1 MLLASSSGFNFLLL
15 FTFFKFT
22 SLPLDP
28 RRLNLSL
35 LTTAFML
42 FRTQS
47 AAVYGIDADLVEVEV
62 DLTPARGEADSPSSV
77 IIVGLPDAAV
87 RESRERIRAAI
98 NNSGFFFPFH
108 KTTIN
113 LAPADVR
120 KEGASFDLPIA
131 LGILGANGDL
141 GEGSTIKDVLTV
153 GELSLDGHVRAIKGA
168 LPIALRARDAG
179 IKSLL
184 LPEENAK
191 EAAVVAGIDV
201 FAVDDLRG
209 AVELIA
215 RLEKGTG
222 ASGANRPA
230 PLRVDPA
237 ELLRHRDDYHVDFR
251 EVRGQYAAKRALEV
265 ASAGSHNILL
275 IGPPG
280 SGKTML
286 AKRLPTILPPLEF
299 EAALELTKIY
309 SVAGLTNRT
318 GLVTERP
325 FRSPHHTISDAGLI
339 GGGAQPR
346 PGEVSLAHHGVLFLD
361 ELPEFDRSVLEVLR
375 QPLEDQQVTISRAAM
390 ALTFPSSFM
399 LAAAMNPCPCGF
411 WNDPTREC
419 RCTPLQI
426 QRYVGRI
433 SGPLLDRIDIHIDVP
448 AVRFKELTGDAPPD
462 AESSSDIRQRVERA
476 RERQRERF
484 KGEGIFS
491 NAQMSSRHIRR
502 FCRID
507 AECERMLEN
516 AMTRLG
522 LSARA
527 YDRILKVSRT
537 IADLED
543 SDEIRPGHTAE
554 AVGYRSL
561 DRTYWT

>member
-1 MLLASSSGFNFLLL
+1 
-15 FTFFKFT
+15 
-22 SLPLDP
+22 
-28 RRLNLSL
+28 
-35 LTTAFML
+35 ML

-47 AAVYGIDADLVEVEV
+47 AAVYGIDADLVDIEV
-62 DLTPARGEADSPSSV
+62 DLTPARNEADSPASV
-77 IIVGLPDAAV
+77 TIVGLPDLAV

-141 GEGSTIKDVLTV
+141 GEADGLAEVLSV
-153 GELSLDGHVRAIKGA
+153 GELSLDGRVRPIRGA
-168 LPIALRARDAG
+168 LSIAVRARDAG
-179 IKSLL
+179 IKFLL

-191 EAAVVAGIDV
+191 EAAVVAGVDV
-201 FAVDDLRG
+201 YALADLRG
-209 AVELIA
+209 AVELISTLRQA
-215 RLEKGTG
+215 T
-222 ASGANRPA
+222 NRPA
-230 PLRVDPA
+230 PLRVNPA
-237 ELLRHRDDYHVDFR
+237 DLLAPVSHTGVDFR
-251 EVRGQYAAKRALEV
+251 EVRGQLSAKRALEV

-299 EAALELTKIY
+299 EAALELTKIH
-309 SVAGLTNRT
+309 SVAGLTGRA
-318 GLVTERP
+318 GLVNERP

-339 GGGAQPR
+339 GGGAIPR

-375 QPLEDQQVTISRAAM
+375 QPLEDEKVTISRAAM
-390 ALTFPSSFM
+390 SLTFPASFM

-448 AVRFKELTGDAPPD
+448 AVRFKELRGEGPPV
-462 AESSSDIRQRVERA
+462 ESSAEIRARVISA
-476 RERQRERF
+476 RERQRERLQ
-484 KGEGIFS
+484 GEGLFA
-491 NAQMSSRHIRR
+491 NASMSPRHIRR

-507 AECERMLEN
+507 AECERMLES

-537 IADLED
+537 IADLD
-543 SDEIRPGHTAE
+543 AAAEIGPSHLAE

>member
-1 MLLASSSGFNFLLL
+1 
-15 FTFFKFT
+15 
-22 SLPLDP
+22 
-28 RRLNLSL
+28 
-35 LTTAFML
+35 ML

-47 AAVYGIDADLVEVEV
+47 AAVYGIDADLVDVEV
-62 DLTPARGEADSPSSV
+62 DLTPARNEVDSAGTV
-77 IIVGLPDAAV
+77 TIVGLPDAAV
-87 RESRERIRAAI
+87 RESRERIRAAV

-141 GEGSTIKDVLTV
+141 GELESLTDALTV
-153 GELSLDGHVRAIKGA
+153 GELSLDGRVRAIKGA
-168 LPIALRARDAG
+168 LPIAIRAREAG
-179 IKSLL
+179 IKTLV
-184 LPEENAK
+184 LPEENAH
-191 EAAVVAGIDV
+191 EAAVVAGV
-201 FAVDDLRG
+201 GVYGVADLRS
-209 AVELIA
+209 AVELFTAIA
-215 RLEKGTG
+215 RGERR
-222 ASGANRPA
+222 ASVK
-230 PLRVDPA
+230 VDPA
-237 ELLRHRDDYHVDFR
+237 EVLAPRSAHGVDFR
-251 EVRGQYAAKRALEV
+251 EVRGQLATKRALEV
-265 ASAGSHNILL
+265 ASAGAHNILL

-299 EAALELTKIY
+299 EAALELTKIH
-309 SVAGLTNRT
+309 SVAGLTGRN

-339 GGGAQPR
+339 GGGAVPR

-361 ELPEFDRSVLEVLR
+361 ELPEFDRGVLEVLR
-375 QPLEDQQVTISRAAM
+375 QPLEDQKVTISRAAM
-390 ALTFPSSFM
+390 SLTFPASFM

-433 SGPLLDRIDIHIDVP
+433 SGPLLDRIDIHVDVP
-448 AVRFKELTGDAPPD
+448 AVRFKELAGEGGA
-462 AESSSDIRQRVERA
+462 AEGSEEIRARVAAA
-476 RERQRERF
+476 RERQLVRF
-484 KGEGIFS
+484 RDEGIFA
-491 NAQMSSRHIRR
+491 NAQMSPRQIRR
-502 FCRID
+502 HCRID
-507 AECERMLEN
+507 SECERMLES
-516 AMTRLG
+516 AMARLG

-537 IADLED
+537 AADLD
-543 SDEIRPGHTAE
+543 SSEEIRAAHVAE

>member
-1 MLLASSSGFNFLLL
+1 
-15 FTFFKFT
+15 
-22 SLPLDP
+22 
-28 RRLNLSL
+28 
-35 LTTAFML
+35 ML

-47 AAVYGIDADLVEVEV
+47 AAVYGIDADLVDIEV
-62 DLTPARGEADSPSSV
+62 DLTPARGESDSPSSV
-77 IIVGLPDAAV
+77 TIVGLPDLAV

-98 NNSGFFFPFH
+98 TNCAFFFPFH

-113 LAPADVR
+113 LAPADIR

-141 GEGSTIKDVLTV
+141 SEAENLTDMLSV
-153 GELSLDGHVRAIKGA
+153 GELSLDGRVRAIRGA
-168 LPIALRARDAG
+168 LSIAILARNSG
-179 IKSLL
+179 IKFLL

-191 EAAVVAGIDV
+191 EAAVVAGV
-201 FAVDDLRG
+201 SVYGVADLRG
-209 AVELIA
+209 AVDLIA
-215 RLEKGTG
+215 ALRSQI
-222 ASGANRPA
+222 APA
-230 PLRVDPA
+230 PITVDPS
-237 ELLRHRDDYHVDFR
+237 ELLKHDDHHAVDFR
-251 EVRGQYAAKRALEV
+251 EVRGQLTAKRALEV

-299 EAALELTKIY
+299 EAALELTKIH
-309 SVAGLTNRT
+309 SVAGLTGRA
-318 GLVTERP
+318 GLVGERP

-339 GGGAQPR
+339 GGGALPR

-375 QPLEDQQVTISRAAM
+375 QPLEDQKVTTSRAAM
-390 ALTFPSSFM
+390 SLRFPASFM
-399 LAAAMNPCPCGF
+399 LAAAMNPCPCRF
-411 WNDPTREC
+411 WNVPTREC

-433 SGPLLDRIDIHIDVP
+433 SGPLLDRIDIHVDVP
-448 AVRFKELTGDAPPD
+448 AVKFRELTGDPPPETED
-462 AESSSDIRQRVERA
+462 SAAIRQRVINA
-476 RERQRERF
+476 RERQQQRF
-484 KGEGIFS
+484 ADEGIFS
-491 NAQMSSRHIRR
+491 NAAMTPRLIRKY
-502 FCRID
+502 CRID
-507 AECERMLEN
+507 SESESMLER
-516 AMTRLG
+516 AMARLG

-537 IADLED
+537 IADLDD
-543 SDEIRPGHTAE
+543 SDDIKSDHVAE
-554 AVGYRSL
+554 AVHYRSL

>member
-1 MLLASSSGFNFLLL
+1 
-15 FTFFKFT
+15 
-22 SLPLDP
+22 
-28 RRLNLSL
+28 
-35 LTTAFML
+35 ML
-42 FRTQS
+42 FRTLS
-47 AAVYGIDADLVEVEV
+47 AAVYGIDADLVDIEV
-62 DLTPARGEADSPSSV
+62 DLTPVRGENDQPTV
-77 IIVGLPDAAV
+77 TIVGLPDAAV

-98 NNSGFFFPFH
+98 NNSTFFFPFH

-141 GEGSTIKDVLTV
+141 AEAEGLIDFISV
-153 GELSLDGHVRAIKGA
+153 GELSLDGRVRPIKGA
-168 LPIALRARDAG
+168 LPIAILAREALV
-179 IKSLL
+179 KYLL
-184 LPEENAK
+184 VPEENAK
-191 EAAVVAGIDV
+191 EAAVVTGINIYPV
-201 FAVDDLRG
+201 ADLRG
-209 AVELIA
+209 AVDLIA
-215 RLEKGTG
+215 GLQS
-222 ASGANRPA
+222 ADPPA
-230 PLRVDPA
+230 PLKIDPSEMLSHA
-237 ELLRHRDDYHVDFR
+237 DRYNVDFR
-251 EVRGQYAAKRALEV
+251 EVRGQQSAKRALEI

-286 AKRLPTILPPLEF
+286 SKRLPTILPALEF
-299 EAALELTKIY
+299 EAALELTKIH
-309 SVAGLTNRT
+309 SVAGLTGRS

-339 GGGAQPR
+339 GGGAMPR
-346 PGEVSLAHHGVLFLD
+346 PGEVSLAHQGVLFLD

-375 QPLEDQQVTISRAAM
+375 QPLEDQKVTISRASM
-390 ALTFPSSFM
+390 SLTFPAAFM

-419 RCTPLQI
+419 RCSPLQI

-448 AVRFKELTGDAPPD
+448 AVKFRDLAGDVAPETEGS
-462 AESSSDIRQRVERA
+462 AEIRERVINA
-476 RERQRERF
+476 RERQTKRF
-484 KGEGIFS
+484 ADEKIFS
-491 NAQMSSRHIRR
+491 NASMTPRLIRQY
-502 FCRID
+502 CRID
-507 AECERMLEN
+507 VESEQMLER

-537 IADLED
+537 IADLEG
-543 SDEIRPGHTAE
+543 SENIRSPHVAE

>member
-1 MLLASSSGFNFLLL
+1 
-15 FTFFKFT
+15 
-22 SLPLDP
+22 
-28 RRLNLSL
+28 
-35 LTTAFML
+35 ML

-47 AAVYGIDADLVEVEV
+47 AAVYGIDADLVDVEV
-62 DLTPARGEADSPSSV
+62 DLTRVRNEADSTPPV

-98 NNSGFFFPFH
+98 TNCAFFFPIE
-108 KTTIN
+108 KATIN

-141 GEGSTIKDVLTV
+141 GNAEDLIETLSV
-153 GELSLDGHVRAIKGA
+153 GELSLDGRVRAIKGA
-168 LPIALRARDAG
+168 LPIALRARAAS
-179 IKSLL
+179 IKHLL

-191 EAAVVAGIDV
+191 EAAVVSGVDV
-201 FAVDDLRG
+201 YPVSDLRR

-215 RLEKGTG
+215 ALR
-222 ASGANRPA
+222 SSSPPQ
-230 PLRVDPA
+230 PLRVDPS
-237 ELLRHRDDYHVDFR
+237 EILVHKDHYSVDFR
-251 EVRGQYAAKRALEV
+251 EVRGQLAAKRALEV
-265 ASAGSHNILL
+265 ATAGSHNILL

-299 EAALELTKIY
+299 EAALELTKIH
-309 SVAGLTNRT
+309 SVAGLTGRS
-318 GLVTERP
+318 GLVTQRP

-339 GGGAQPR
+339 GGGAVPR

-375 QPLEDQQVTISRAAM
+375 QPLEDQKVTISRAAM
-390 ALTFPSSFM
+390 SLTFPASFM

-419 RCTPLQI
+419 RCSPLQI

-448 AVRFKELTGDAPPD
+448 AVKFRELVGEVLPD
-462 AESSSDIRQRVERA
+462 PESSSVI
-476 RERQRERF
+476 RERVINARTRQHQRF
-484 KGEGIFS
+484 TGQGIFS
-491 NAQMSSRHIRR
+491 NAAMTPRLIREY
-502 FCRID
+502 CRID
-507 AECERMLEN
+507 ADGEAMLER

-537 IADLED
+537 IADLEG
-543 SDEIRPGHTAE
+543 SEEIASAHVAE